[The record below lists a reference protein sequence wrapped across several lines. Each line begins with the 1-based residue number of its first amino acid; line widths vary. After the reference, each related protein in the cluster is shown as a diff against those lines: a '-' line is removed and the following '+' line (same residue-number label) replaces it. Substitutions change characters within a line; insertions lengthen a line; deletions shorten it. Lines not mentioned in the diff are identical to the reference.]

1 MSLKIEILLVRVEEI
16 NVKDQT
22 ISFSVKIIDE
32 DGQFVEVIPSDNF
45 TVTVGDTLEFRFRD
59 KPHNP
64 EPTKPD
70 LKLVISNKD
79 KP

>member
-1 MSLKIEILLVRVEEI
+1 MSLNIEILLVRVEEI
-16 NVKDQT
+16 NVKEKT

-32 DGQFVEVIPSDNF
+32 NGQFVEVNPSDNF

-64 EPTKPD
+64 EPTKPN

>member
-1 MSLKIEILLVRVEEI
+1 MGLNIEILLVRVEEI
-16 NVKDQT
+16 NVKEKA
-22 ISFSVKIIDE
+22 ISFSVKIMDE
-32 DGQFVEVIPSDNF
+32 NGQFVEVNPSDNF
-45 TVTVGDTLEFRFRD
+45 TVTVGDTLEFRFRG

-70 LKLVISNKD
+70 LRLVISNKD